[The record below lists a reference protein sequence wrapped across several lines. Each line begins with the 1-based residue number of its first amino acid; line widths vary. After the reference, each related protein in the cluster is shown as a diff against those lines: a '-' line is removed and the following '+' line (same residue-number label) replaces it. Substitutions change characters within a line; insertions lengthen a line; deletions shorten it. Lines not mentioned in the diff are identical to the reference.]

1 MEWYEWF
8 FAMAIGYCGL
18 SAIFIAQ
25 GVYTIVRER
34 GPNGEELRRRRL
46 GR

>member
-8 FAMAIGYCGL
+8 FAMGIFGCGL
-18 SAIFIAQ
+18 SAIALAG
-25 GVYTIVRER
+25 GVYTLIRER
-34 GPNGEELRRRRL
+34 GPNGDELRRRRL